1 MMTSKI
7 EWTDRTWNPW
17 WGCTEIAPE
26 CGANAPGGGHGLCYA
41 AVFASRTLHQVHAG
55 VAKGGKWTGR
65 FTRSGK
71 MVWDAP
77 FKWPA
82 GSLVF
87 TCSMSDFWHEGVPL
101 EWLNDALDII
111 ERTPHL
117 TYQVLSKRPGNIA
130 RRLRALKRAL
140 PKNVWIGATIGHTRS
155 LPLLKALIRV
165 DATLRFLSCEPLLND
180 IAPRLSLDGI
190 GWVIGGGQSGRNTA
204 ICNPDWMRG
213 LRDRCF
219 EAEVLFFLKQWG
231 NWPSNPAQRS
241 EELDP
246 NAKGGATL
254 DGRLWRDFPAD
265 AHRKCIVRPTQPGAA
280 A

>member
-1 MMTSKI
+1 
-7 EWTDRTWNPW
+7 
-17 WGCTEIAPE
+17 
-26 CGANAPGGGHGLCYA
+26 
-41 AVFASRTLHQVHAG
+41 VFASRTLHQVHAG